1 MSKPTDR
8 TMTTYQTLKLA
19 LDARGVARVTLARE
33 QTLNAFDETMIA
45 ELSEVFA
52 RLAVDDAVRV
62 VVLAAAGRAFSAGAD
77 LRWMERASQ
86 NSEAANLDD
95 ARRFARMMQLID
107 ECPRPVVARVQGA
120 AFGGGVGLCCA
131 CDLVLATPQ
140 ARFAVSE
147 ARFGILP
154 AVIGPYLV
162 NAVGKRH
169 ARRLALTA
177 EQFDAAEARRIGL
190 VHEVVEADALD
201 AALERR
207 VLQLLANGPLALG
220 EVKALYSEL
229 EVGPVDQ
236 RVRELTAQTIARVRA
251 GSEAREGFAA
261 FLGKRAAAWVAP

>member
-1 MSKPTDR
+1 
-8 TMTTYQTLKLA
+8 MTTTHYQTIELDI
-19 LDARGVARVTLARE
+19 DARGVARVTLARE
-33 QTLNAFDETMIA
+33 QALNAFDETMIA

-52 RLAVDDAVRV
+52 GFAANDALRV

-86 NSEAANLDD
+86 NTEAANLED
-95 ARRFARMMQLID
+95 ARRFARMMQLIY
-107 ECPRPVVARVQGA
+107 ECPQPVLARVQGA

-131 CDLVLATPQ
+131 CDLVIATPQ

-147 ARFGILP
+147 VKFGILP
-154 AVIGPYLV
+154 SVIGPYLV

-177 EQFDAAEARRIGL
+177 EQFDGAEAQRLGL
-190 VHEVVEADALD
+190 VQDLVEADALD
-201 AALERR
+201 AAVERR
-207 VLQLLANGPLALG
+207 VVQLLANGPQALG
-220 EVKALYSEL
+220 EVKALFGQL

-261 FLGKRAAAWVAP
+261 FLAKRPAGWAAP